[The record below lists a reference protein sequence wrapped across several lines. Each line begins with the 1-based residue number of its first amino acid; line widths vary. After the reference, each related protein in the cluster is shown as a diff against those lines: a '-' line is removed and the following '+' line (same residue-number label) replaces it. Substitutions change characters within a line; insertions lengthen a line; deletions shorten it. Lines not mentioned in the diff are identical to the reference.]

1 MTKPLQERIG
11 GGVGGGG
18 GREEV
23 VGIMRDSKGWERAN
37 WDKSQNLGRGVGPIS
52 HSLSYSG
59 TSI

>member
-18 GREEV
+18 GEEV
-23 VGIMRDSKGWERAN
+23 VGIMRDSKGWGRAN